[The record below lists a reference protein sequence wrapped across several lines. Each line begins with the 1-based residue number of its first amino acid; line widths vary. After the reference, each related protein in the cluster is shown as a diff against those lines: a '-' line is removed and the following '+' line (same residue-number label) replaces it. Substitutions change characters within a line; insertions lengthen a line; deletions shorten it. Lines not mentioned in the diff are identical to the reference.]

1 MEVSRSISCSSITNL
16 DEEEETIQ
24 DSKQSPPPDLH
35 LSDVYKKKQ
44 TKHKGDKTS
53 TRLVLYSPSRV
64 LYCGLYR
71 RLNEKHTTYCC
82 GMFPLPG
89 LS

>member
-1 MEVSRSISCSSITNL
+1 MEVSRSISSSSITNL

-24 DSKQSPPPDLH
+24 DSKQSPPSDLH
-35 LSDVYKKKQ
+35 LSDVYKKEQ

-53 TRLVLYSPSRV
+53 TRMVLYGHSRV
-64 LYCGLYR
+64 LHCGLYR
-71 RLNEKHTTYCC
+71 RLNEKHTAYYC

-89 LS
+89 